1 MRSLA
6 FALLLGV
13 AELVALAAP
22 AAAQP
27 GRWAR
32 LTAADS
38 LLERATDAYRAGR
51 HVEAGPLY
59 VHAAGDVLAAS
70 RPGALYNAACS
81 FALAG
86 ETGAAL
92 RALDAAVAAGWEDAA
107 WMQADTDLTTLRDRA
122 EWPTLVAR
130 SEANRVALRERQRD
144 VDAVPIVTD
153 DIPRFWAAVDAAQ
166 PALAA
171 RDTAAAAAVFERM
184 YLDPGSDALLG
195 YVTAKIGGGPR
206 GYAVALMRYPAYYA
220 SVRETTLGL
229 ASLEPEIRAA
239 LRRMTAHY
247 ADAVFPPVGLV
258 IGVFSSGGTSI
269 AQGLVLGVEMNAS
282 TPDSPLHE
290 MSPGLQGNIGPVALV
305 PHIAVHE
312 LVHAQQDWGGPQ
324 TVLRN
329 AILEGGAD
337 FLAELAMP
345 GAPPSHYTTWGR
357 ANDRAVWTRFM
368 AEKDSREIGHW
379 TGNSSFRADD
389 WTGDL
394 GYYVGAEIARG
405 YYERAADKEQA
416 IRDLLKLRDPDAI
429 LAASGYAE
437 RYPSE

>member
-1 MRSLA
+1 MRFLALSLI
-6 FALLLGV
+6 L
-13 AELVALAAP
+13 LVAP
-22 AAAQP
+22 AEAQS

-32 LTAADS
+32 LATSDS
-38 LLERATDAYRAGR
+38 LMDAGTDAYRSGR
-51 HVEAGPLY
+51 HAEAGPLY
-59 VHAAGDVLAAS
+59 LAAADGALAAS
-70 RPGALYNAACS
+70 RPETFYNAACS

-86 ETGAAL
+86 ET
-92 RALDAAVAAGWEDAA
+92 DAAVRALGAAVEAGWDDAA
-107 WMQADTDLTTLRDRA
+107 WMQADTDLAPLHERS
-122 EWPTLVAR
+122 EWPGLVAR
-130 SEANRVALRERQRD
+130 TEANRAALHARQRD
-144 VDAVPIVTD
+144 VDAVRIVTD

-195 YVTAKIGGGPR
+195 YVMAKIGGGPR

-229 ASLEPEIRAA
+229 TALEPEIRAA
-239 LRRMTAHY
+239 LRRMTDHY
-247 ADAVFPPVGLV
+247 ADAVFPDVGLV

-269 AQGLVLGVEMNAS
+269 QQGLVLGVEMNAS

-290 MSPGLQGNIGPVALV
+290 MSPGLQGIIGPVALV

-312 LVHAQQDWGGPQ
+312 LVHAQQDWSGPQ

-337 FLAELAMP
+337 FLADLAMP

-368 AEKDSREIGHW
+368 AERHSQEIGHW
-379 TGNSSFRADD
+379 SGNASFRADD

-405 YYERAADKEQA
+405 YYERAADKAQA
-416 IRDLLKLRDPDAI
+416 IRDLMAVRDPDAI

-437 RYPSE
+437 RYPAE